1 MNAVSL
7 ALNLIL
13 QGSTL
18 TMMIIYFCC
27 YEVVYNEESG
37 QGASL
42 YTLG

>member
-7 ALNLIL
+7 VLNLIL
-13 QGSTL
+13 QDSAL

-27 YEVVYNEESG
+27 YEVVYARESG
-37 QGASL
+37 QGGSL